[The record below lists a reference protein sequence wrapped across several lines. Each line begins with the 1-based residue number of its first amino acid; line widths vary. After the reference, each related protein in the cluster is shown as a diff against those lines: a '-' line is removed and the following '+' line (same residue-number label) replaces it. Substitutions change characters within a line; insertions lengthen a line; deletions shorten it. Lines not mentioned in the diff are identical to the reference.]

1 MTEVTVS
8 NKAGPNEEPISTC
21 NTRTRPCCVSK
32 EEQECPNSLI
42 SNYCLFPAFLL
53 ILYQEHHYCIPNDF
67 TLTLDKGQLTQ
78 CSHNMPQRN
87 IIVCFALLLFL
98 CHQVYSGQARDEESN
113 GSACTLST
121 TSSAPEVTPWNATYI
136 RVTWEKVLADCPPK
150 NIKTLYVI
158 VNQTMNAV
166 TEDHVVKIESEATEA
181 FLDRSP
187 CLEHTVYLRLHVPDS
202 GMKVL
207 WTDKTIYNKPATDN
221 YRFKDLYSGLL
232 VNEIVDNICQK
243 GDNIVTIPHPPEVI
257 EKCIKTRGD
266 VLLRNDGHVELVV
279 KDPKGRW
286 ERMKMSAK
294 ITNLPPCTVCKMNER
309 PGPLVKAH
317 NSSHLFL
324 SWKNMFKGCRF
335 EVKDVEVVV
344 DEDSTLQK
352 ITEKRTLLVLRN
364 PCVNHSVHVK
374 LNFRDRGKGAMKSET
389 TIYSPQETEHCRTK
403 AHLGYAIG
411 IPVTLILLC
420 CIPVLFLVWRKRFK
434 KTEERF
440 EDEDENPVYG
450 IYASDGV
457 DTAEVT
463 DSNEVY
469 GGEEEEEGRGEN
481 EGQIMDNNPTYE

>member
-1 MTEVTVS
+1 M
-8 NKAGPNEEPISTC
+8 
-21 NTRTRPCCVSK
+21 
-32 EEQECPNSLI
+32 L
-42 SNYCLFPAFLL
+42 
-53 ILYQEHHYCIPNDF
+53 
-67 TLTLDKGQLTQ
+67 
-78 CSHNMPQRN
+78 QRKTK
-87 IIVCFALLLFL
+87 VFFALLLFQTL
-98 CHQVYSGQARDEESN
+98 LSSSQASEEESN
-113 GSACTLST
+113 GSSCTLSK
-121 TSSAPEVTPWNATYI
+121 TSSAPELTPWNATHI
-136 RVTWEKVLADCPPK
+136 RVTWEKVLANCPQK
-150 NIKTLYVI
+150 DVKTLSVI
-158 VNQTMNAV
+158 VDTTMNAEIV
-166 TEDHVVKIESEATEA
+166 HAEEKIEPGTTET
-181 FLDRSP
+181 FIEKSP
-187 CLEHTVYLRLHVPDS
+187 CLEHTVYLRVRLAGS
-202 GMKVL
+202 GTDVL

-243 GDNIVTIPHPPEVI
+243 DDNIVTIPHPPEAI

-286 ERMKMSAK
+286 ARMKMSAK

-420 CIPVLFLVWRKRFK
+420 CIPVILLVWRKRFK

-457 DTAEVT
+457 DMTEVT

-469 GGEEEEEGRGEN
+469 GGEEEEGRGEN
-481 EGQIMDNNPTYE
+481 EDQIMDNNPTYE